1 MDSKKDA
8 NYFNRICSITYAIIL
23 LVMTV
28 LCIGFLLIITKYSE
42 HTETEIIP
50 IYSISTDDEYS
61 GKFVLGS
68 GGINKTEYIV
78 AYRLT
83 EDGGKVYYKL
93 PRQKV
98 IIYDTLAE
106 GEQPYVEIITTGY
119 TSETKLYI
127 PQNTVEKE
135 INLDL

>member
-1 MDSKKDA
+1 
-8 NYFNRICSITYAIIL
+8 
-23 LVMTV
+23 MTV

-68 GGINKTEYIV
+68 GGLNKTEYIV
-78 AYRLT
+78 TYRLT

>member
-1 MDSKKDA
+1 M
-8 NYFNRICSITYAIIL
+8 Y
-23 LVMTV
+23 
-28 LCIGFLLIITKYSE
+28 
-42 HTETEIIP
+42 
-50 IYSISTDDEYS
+50 
-61 GKFVLGS
+61 
-68 GGINKTEYIV
+68 
-78 AYRLT
+78 YRM
-83 EDGGKVYYKL
+83 

-135 INLDL
+135 IDLDL

>member
-1 MDSKKDA
+1 MNNVICETIKKVSA
-8 NYFNRICSITYAIIL
+8 EYNVPEEL
-23 LVMTV
+23 L
-28 LCIGFLLIITKYSE
+28 E
-42 HTETEIIP
+42 
-50 IYSISTDDEYS
+50 EYS

-78 AYRLT
+78 TYRLT

-98 IIYDTLAE
+98 IIYDTLEE

-135 INLDL
+135 IDVDL

>member
-1 MDSKKDA
+1 MMNTA
-8 NYFNRICSITYAIIL
+8 GNLFQ
-23 LVMTV
+23 V
-28 LCIGFLLIITKYSE
+28 
-42 HTETEIIP
+42 
-50 IYSISTDDEYS
+50 
-61 GKFVLGS
+61 

-98 IIYDTLAE
+98 IIYDTLEE

-135 INLDL
+135 INLDLQSLLP